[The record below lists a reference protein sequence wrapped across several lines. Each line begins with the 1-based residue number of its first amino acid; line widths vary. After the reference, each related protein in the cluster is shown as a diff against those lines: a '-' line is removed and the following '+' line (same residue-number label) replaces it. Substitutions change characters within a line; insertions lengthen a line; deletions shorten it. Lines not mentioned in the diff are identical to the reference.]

1 VTYPRIECVVFDI
14 DDTLYLEKDYVR
26 SGFAAVG
33 AWAQARHGITSFSE
47 RCWNAFEAGAR
58 HNIFDDVLASYG
70 FVEGAGGDLVAELV
84 ERYRRH
90 PPSISLLPDADGALY
105 RLSGFFRLAA
115 VSDGPLDSQRA
126 KVRALSLM
134 GRLEPIVLTEELGH
148 GRGKPNPAAFRLIE
162 DRWEV
167 GGDRCVYVADNPVK
181 DFQAPAALGWRTV
194 RVRRTGGL
202 HEKAPSGPDVDFE
215 VATLAPLDFDEIVLS
230 AVDLRFQPR

>member
-1 VTYPRIECVVFDI
+1 MVFDI
-14 DDTLYLEKDYVR
+14 DDTLYMEMDYLR

-33 AWAQARHGITSFSE
+33 AWAETRLGLTSFSE
-47 RCWNAFEAGAR
+47 RCWLSFETGAR
-58 HNIFDDVLASYG
+58 HSIFDDVLASYG
-70 FVEGAGGDLVAELV
+70 FAEADERDLVAALV

-90 PPSISLLPDADGALY
+90 PPSISLLPDADAALR
-105 RLSGFFRLAA
+105 RLHGLFHLAA

-126 KVRALSLM
+126 KVRALGLM
-134 GRLEPIVLTEELGH
+134 GRLEPIVLTEELGR

-162 DRWEV
+162 DRLEV

-194 RVRRTGGL
+194 RVRRRGGL

-230 AVDLRFQPR
+230 FGDLRSQPR